1 MVNPI
6 LQGQVRHIGK
16 KTFKPDTVYV
26 RGVQLKTYG
35 DTAFQLIFKSKGV
48 KKIVY
53 TEFVQGGAAV
63 DLSFDFDYKSDSVY
77 YKCFLIY
84 DGVVGTKWSIFWD
97 RKTNFFYKSQRYDT
111 HVSNDTL
118 IRESVNFKKHTALV
132 YHFSGDET
140 FITTYTYVVKLKQI
154 WPHKKR
160 ARSKLPG
167 PVKRQQ

>member
-97 RKTNFFYKSQRYDT
+97 RKTNFFYKTERYD
-111 HVSNDTL
+111 HGGNNDTL
-118 IRESVNFKKHTALV
+118 IRESINFKKYTALA
-132 YHFSGDET
+132 YNSSGYKT
-140 FITTYTYVVKLKQI
+140 SPMTYVVKLKQI
-154 WPHKKR
+154 WPPKKR